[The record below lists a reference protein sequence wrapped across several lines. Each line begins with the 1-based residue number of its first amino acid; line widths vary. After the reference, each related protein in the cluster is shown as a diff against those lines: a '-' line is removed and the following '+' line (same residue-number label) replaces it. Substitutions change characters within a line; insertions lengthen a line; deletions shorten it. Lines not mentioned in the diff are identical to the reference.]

1 MSIKGSETCMN
12 EDTNKMYYCAFV
24 FNNDEYLIAATT
36 KGLAFV
42 GSRNAGLIELVV
54 WIEMYRAGTLLEENN
69 EFMQTY
75 QTLLKEY
82 FQGTR
87 KEFDVALDVKG
98 TNFQETVWREL
109 LNIPYG
115 ETRTYSDIAHA
126 VGNPKAI
133 RAVSGAIG
141 KNPVAIV
148 VPCHRVI
155 GKNGKL
161 TGYRGGLEMKEELLE
176 LEKCTVPQLNKI
188 Y

>member
-1 MSIKGSETCMN
+1 MEENTQ
-12 EDTNKMYYCAFV
+12 KMYYCAFV
-24 FNNDEYLIAATT
+24 FDDNEYLIAATT

-42 GSRNAGLIELVV
+42 GSKNAGLIELVV

-69 EFMQTY
+69 KFMQEY
-75 QTLLKEY
+75 QMLLEEY

-87 KEFDVALDVKG
+87 KEFDVPLDIKG

-109 LNIPYG
+109 LNTPYG
-115 ETRTYSDIAHA
+115 ETRTYSDIADA

-161 TGYRGGLEMKEELLE
+161 TGYRGGLEMKKELLE
-176 LEKCTVPQLNKI
+176 LEKCTVPQLNI
-188 Y
+188 PS

>member
-1 MSIKGSETCMN
+1 MEENTQ
-12 EDTNKMYYCAFV
+12 KMYYCAFV
-24 FNNDEYLIAATT
+24 FDDNEYLIAATT

-42 GSRNAGLIELVV
+42 GSKNAGLIELVV

-69 EFMQTY
+69 EFMQAY
-75 QTLLKEY
+75 QMLLEEY

-87 KEFDVALDVKG
+87 KEFDVPLDIKG
-98 TNFQETVWREL
+98 TNFQEMVWREL

-115 ETRTYSDIAHA
+115 ETRTYSDIADA

-161 TGYRGGLEMKEELLE
+161 TGYRGGLEMKKELLE
-176 LEKCTVPQLNKI
+176 LEKCTVPQLNI
-188 Y
+188 PS

>member
-1 MSIKGSETCMN
+1 MEENTQ
-12 EDTNKMYYCAFV
+12 KMYYCALV
-24 FNNDEYLIAATT
+24 FDDNEYLIAATT

-42 GSRNAGLIELVV
+42 GSKNAGLIELVV
-54 WIEMYRAGTLLEENN
+54 WIEMYCAGTLLEENN
-69 EFMQTY
+69 EFMQSY
-75 QTLLKEY
+75 QMLLEEY

-87 KEFDVALDVKG
+87 KEFDVPLDIKG
-98 TNFQETVWREL
+98 TNFQEMVWREL

-115 ETRTYSDIAHA
+115 ETRTYSDIADA

-161 TGYRGGLEMKEELLE
+161 TGYRGGLEMKKELLE
-176 LEKCTVPQLNKI
+176 LEKCTVPQLNI
-188 Y
+188 PS

>member
-1 MSIKGSETCMN
+1 MEENTQ
-12 EDTNKMYYCAFV
+12 KMYYCALV
-24 FNNDEYLIAATT
+24 FNENEYLIAATT

-42 GSRNAGLIELVV
+42 GSQNAGLIELVM

-69 EFMQTY
+69 EFMQSY
-75 QTLLKEY
+75 KMLLEEY

-87 KEFDVALDVKG
+87 KEFDVTLDVKG

-115 ETRTYSDIAHA
+115 ETRTYSDIANA

-141 KNPVAIV
+141 KNPVLIV
-148 VPCHRVI
+148 APCHRVI

-161 TGYRGGLEMKEELLE
+161 TGYRGGLEMKSELLE
-176 LEKCTVPQLNKI
+176 LEKQITRQLNTTS
-188 Y
+188 

>member
-1 MSIKGSETCMN
+1 MEENTQ
-12 EDTNKMYYCAFV
+12 KMYYCALV
-24 FNNDEYLIAATT
+24 FNENEYLIAATT

-42 GSRNAGLIELVV
+42 GSQNAGLIELVM

-69 EFMQTY
+69 EFMQSY
-75 QTLLKEY
+75 KMLLEEY

-87 KEFDVALDVKG
+87 KEFDVTLDVKG

-115 ETRTYSDIAHA
+115 ETRTYSDIANA

-141 KNPVAIV
+141 KNPVLIV
-148 VPCHRVI
+148 APCHRVI

-161 TGYRGGLEMKEELLE
+161 TGYRGGLEMKSELLE
-176 LEKCTVPQLNKI
+176 LEK
-188 Y
+188 

>member
-1 MSIKGSETCMN
+1 MEENTQ
-12 EDTNKMYYCAFV
+12 KMYYCALV
-24 FNNDEYLIAATT
+24 FNENEYLIAATT

-42 GSRNAGLIELVV
+42 GSQNAGLIELVM

-69 EFMQTY
+69 EFMQSY
-75 QTLLKEY
+75 KTLLEEY

-87 KEFDVALDVKG
+87 KEFDVTLDVKG

-115 ETRTYSDIAHA
+115 ETRTYSDIANA

-141 KNPVAIV
+141 KNPVLIV
-148 VPCHRVI
+148 APCHRVI

-161 TGYRGGLEMKEELLE
+161 TGYRGGLEMKSELLE
-176 LEKCTVPQLNKI
+176 LEKQITPQLNTTS
-188 Y
+188 

>member
-1 MSIKGSETCMN
+1 MEENTK
-12 EDTNKMYYCAFV
+12 KMYYCAIV
-24 FNNDEYLIAATT
+24 SNNNEYLIAATT

-42 GSRNAGLIELVV
+42 GSQNAGLIELVV

-69 EFMQTY
+69 EFMQSY
-75 QTLLKEY
+75 QTLLEEY

-87 KEFDVALDVKG
+87 KKFDVALDMKG

-115 ETRTYSDIAHA
+115 EIRTYSDIANA

-161 TGYRGGLEMKEELLE
+161 TGYRGGLEMKRELLE
-176 LEKCTVPQLNKI
+176 LEKSTMPQLNMTS
-188 Y
+188 

>member
-1 MSIKGSETCMN
+1 MEENTQ
-12 EDTNKMYYCAFV
+12 KMYYCAFV
-24 FNNDEYLIAATT
+24 FDDNEYLIAATE

-42 GSRNAGLIELVV
+42 GSKNAGLIELVV

-69 EFMQTY
+69 EFMQSY
-75 QTLLKEY
+75 QMLLEEY

-87 KEFDVALDVKG
+87 KEFDVPLDIKG

-115 ETRTYSDIAHA
+115 ETRTYSDIADA

-161 TGYRGGLEMKEELLE
+161 TGYRGGLEMKKELLE
-176 LEKCTVPQLNKI
+176 LEKCTVPQLNI
-188 Y
+188 PS

>member
-1 MSIKGSETCMN
+1 MEENTQ
-12 EDTNKMYYCAFV
+12 KMYYCALV
-24 FNNDEYLIAATT
+24 FNENEYLIAATT

-42 GSRNAGLIELVV
+42 GSQNAGLIELVM

-69 EFMQTY
+69 EFMQSY
-75 QTLLKEY
+75 KMLLEEY

-87 KEFDVALDVKG
+87 KEFDVTLDVKG

-115 ETRTYSDIAHA
+115 ETRTYSDIANA

-141 KNPVAIV
+141 KNPVLIV
-148 VPCHRVI
+148 APCHRVI

-161 TGYRGGLEMKEELLE
+161 TGYRGGLEMKSELLE
-176 LEKCTVPQLNKI
+176 LEKQITPQLNTTS
-188 Y
+188 

>member
-1 MSIKGSETCMN
+1 
-12 EDTNKMYYCAFV
+12 MYYCAFV
-24 FNNDEYLIAATT
+24 FNNNEYLIAATT

-42 GSRNAGLIELVV
+42 GSPNAGLIELVV
-54 WIEMYRAGTLLEENN
+54 WIETYRAGTLLEQNK
-69 EFMQTY
+69 EFMLSY
-75 QTLLKEY
+75 QMLLEEY

-87 KEFDVALDVKG
+87 KEFDVPLDIKG

-115 ETRTYSDIAHA
+115 ETRTYSDIAEA
-126 VGNPKAI
+126 VGNLKAI

-141 KNPVAIV
+141 KNPIAIV

-161 TGYRGGLEMKEELLE
+161 TGYRGGLEMKRELLE
-176 LEKCTVPQLNKI
+176 LEKCTIPQLNMTS
-188 Y
+188 